1 MYSSLVNI
9 FDIVWSDFPKFCRTF
24 FCALSIAVQLLNQV
38 IEQELV
44 LRNLLGK
51 FLPLLS
57 YMVANE
63 QKKFSHPL
71 LRETSILALCR

>member
-9 FDIVWSDFPKFCRTF
+9 FDIIWSDFPKFCRF
-24 FCALSIAVQLLNQV
+24 FFALFIAVQLLNQV